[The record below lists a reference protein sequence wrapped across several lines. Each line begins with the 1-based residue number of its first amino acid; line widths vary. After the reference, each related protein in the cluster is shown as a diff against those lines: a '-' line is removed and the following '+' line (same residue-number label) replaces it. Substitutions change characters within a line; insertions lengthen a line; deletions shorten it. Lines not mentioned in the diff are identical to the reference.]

1 MAKAK
6 VTKSKPLKK
15 ERAAPTPSTA
25 SQSYGDA
32 MSRVEE
38 ILQKIEE
45 GEVDVDEL
53 SGLVQEAAELVSLC
67 RSKIRE
73 AEVQVKTIAEKL
85 EIDAPD
91 TADDEDEDE

>member
-1 MAKAK
+1 MAKPKA
-6 VTKSKPLKK
+6 TKKKPLKK
-15 ERAAPTPSTA
+15 EGTAPTPSTA

-53 SGLVQEAAELVSLC
+53 SGLVKEAAELVSLC
-67 RSKIRE
+67 RDKIRA
-73 AEVQVKTIAEKL
+73 AEIQVKTIAEKL
-85 EIDAPD
+85 ESDAPD
-91 TADDEDEDE
+91 TSGDEDEEE

>member
-1 MAKAK
+1 M
-6 VTKSKPLKK
+6 
-15 ERAAPTPSTA
+15 R
-25 SQSYGDA
+25 Q
-32 MSRVEE
+32 
-38 ILQKIEE
+38 
-45 GEVDVDEL
+45 DEL
-53 SGLVQEAAELVSLC
+53 GKAEHVAEVAACGLVQEAAELVSLC

>member
-1 MAKAK
+1 MFARFRQR
-6 VTKSKPLKK
+6 VTSSTENSTTSSK
-15 ERAAPTPSTA
+15 E
-25 SQSYGDA
+25 G

-53 SGLVQEAAELVSLC
+53 SGLVQEAAEPVSLC